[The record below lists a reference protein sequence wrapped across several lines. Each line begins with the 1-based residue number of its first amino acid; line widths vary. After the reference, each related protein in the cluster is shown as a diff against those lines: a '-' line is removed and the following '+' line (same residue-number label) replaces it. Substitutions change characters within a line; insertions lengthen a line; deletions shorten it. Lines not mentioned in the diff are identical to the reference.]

1 MNKPRDLGI
10 LLELAERR
18 RDEAAQ
24 ALARVRQERQGAD
37 AQMAQLQAYT
47 QDAEARWHQR
57 ATVGVSPTLLATHR
71 QFMAK
76 LEDAITFQTQT
87 LQQLDERIVHHEGR
101 LRDAERELATL
112 KRVQQRWQQ
121 DWHQHLQRLEQKA
134 NDEMAATLHRRRHTL
149 HS

>member
-10 LLELAERR
+10 LLEMAERR

-24 ALARVRQERQGAD
+24 ALARARQERQSAD

-57 ATVGVSPTLLATHR
+57 ALVGVSPTLLATHR

-76 LEDAITFQTQT
+76 LEDAITYQTQT
-87 LQQLDERIVHHEGR
+87 LRQLDERIAQREAQ
-101 LRDAERELATL
+101 LREAERALATL
-112 KRVQQRWQQ
+112 ERVQQRWQQ
-121 DWHQHLQRLEQKA
+121 DWHQHLRRLEQKA
-134 NDEMAATLHRRRHTL
+134 NDEMAATLHRRRQL
-149 HS
+149 PHS